1 MNYPARLRELGCEP
15 PSERP
20 DRDVEAIEAEIGVPL
35 PASYREFLA
44 ECGGWWRD
52 LCCPSQEPTPFG
64 EHVIT
69 GFHDAA
75 EVRGL
80 LDSMITPRNMVTIG
94 YGHFGAFTC
103 LSVAGIDRGS
113 VYALDSEF
121 RVFWSD
127 EEFHQRFNA
136 MADSIR
142 EYLELRR
149 SDSLPEKPAGY
160 DSLYL
165 LADDFDEFLSLCRS
179 CSEDG

>member
-1 MNYPARLRELGCEP
+1 MNYRARLRELGCEP
-15 PSERP
+15 PSEP
-20 DRDVEAIEAEIGVPL
+20 ADLDVEAIEAGIGVPL
-35 PASYREFLA
+35 PESYRRFLV
-44 ECGGWWRD
+44 ECGGWWSD
-52 LCCPSQEPTPFG
+52 ICCPCLEPTPFG

-94 YGHFGAFTC
+94 YGHRGKYTC

-127 EEFHQRFNA
+127 EEFEQRFNA

-142 EYLELRR
+142 QYLNLRR
-149 SDSLPEKPAGY
+149 SESLPEKPAGY

-165 LADDFDEFLSLCRS
+165 LATDFDAFLSLCWP
-179 CSEDG
+179 CTEDD